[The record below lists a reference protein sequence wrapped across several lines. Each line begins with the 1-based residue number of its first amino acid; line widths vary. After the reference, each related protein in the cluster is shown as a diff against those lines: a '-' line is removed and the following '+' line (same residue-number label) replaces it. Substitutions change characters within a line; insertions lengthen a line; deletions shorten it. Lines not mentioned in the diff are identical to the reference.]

1 VDDWE
6 NFFTNGH
13 HNALM
18 TERSNRI
25 FYGFDVLDDGPL
37 CQDIFF
43 LTFLEPF
50 KKIVQDH
57 YF

>member
-1 VDDWE
+1 
-6 NFFTNGH
+6 
-13 HNALM
+13 M